1 MKTIRDLDI
10 KGKKILIRVDFNVP
24 LDKEQKITDDNRIRE
39 ALPTIRHAV
48 AEGARII
55 ICSHLG
61 RPKGER
67 KPELSMSPAA
77 RRLSELL
84 GKEVKFAP
92 DCIGEKVEEM
102 AAGLAEGEIMVLE
115 NLRFHKEEKDNDP
128 EFAAAL
134 AGLADIYI
142 NDAFAV
148 SHRAHASIEGI
159 THHIKETGAG
169 FLLQKEMDF
178 FHRSVSNP
186 IRPLTALIGGVKVSS
201 KFKALENIMQK
212 VDTMIIG
219 GAMANTFLKSQGI
232 DMGGSMVEDDFL
244 DSAASLIKEAKGK
257 KVNLYLPVD
266 CVAAERFEE
275 GCASKITPVQEIPR
289 GWLALDIGPATT
301 TLFREALEPAR
312 TIVWNGPTGAFEMDT
327 YARSTMAL
335 AQQIATSHALSVVGG
350 GDTVSAVYKSGW
362 PAEISYI
369 STGGGAFLMLM
380 EGRELP
386 GVIALDS

>member
-10 KGKKILIRVDFNVP
+10 KGKKVLIRVDFNVP
-24 LDKEQKITDDNRIRE
+24 LDKEQKITDDNRVRE

-84 GKEVKFAP
+84 GKEVRFAP
-92 DCIGEKVEEM
+92 DCIGENVKEM
-102 AAGLAEGEIMVLE
+102 AAALADGEIMVLE
-115 NLRFHKEEKDNDP
+115 NLRFHKGEKDNAP
-128 EFAAAL
+128 GFAAAL

-159 THHIKETGAG
+159 THYIKETGVG
-169 FLLQKEMDF
+169 FLLQKELDF

-186 IRPLTALIGGVKVSS
+186 VRPLAALIGGAKVSS
-201 KFKALENIMQK
+201 KIKALENIMQK

-232 DMGGSMVEDDFL
+232 DTGGSMVEDDFL
-244 DSAASLIKEAKGK
+244 DGAASLIREAKEK
-257 KVNLYLPVD
+257 KIHLYLPVD

-275 GCASKITPVQEIPR
+275 GCVSRITPVQEIPR

-312 TIVWNGPTGAFEMDT
+312 TIVWNGPMGAFEMDA
-327 YARSTMAL
+327 YARGTMAL
-335 AQQIATSHALSVVGG
+335 AQQVATSHALSVVGG

-380 EGRELP
+380 EGKELP
-386 GVIALDS
+386 GVTALDN